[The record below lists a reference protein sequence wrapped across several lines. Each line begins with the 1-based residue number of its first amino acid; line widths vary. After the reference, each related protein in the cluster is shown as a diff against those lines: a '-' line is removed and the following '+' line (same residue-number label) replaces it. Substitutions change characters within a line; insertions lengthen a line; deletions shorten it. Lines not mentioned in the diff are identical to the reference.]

1 MVCLKIR
8 SFVEEIFEF
17 LIDNLQIFVWNFSI
31 AHLED
36 FASYK
41 QTLLYIALRFLQLL
55 CNISLD
61 IEYIQL
67 ASAVNQTEIV
77 RSNQS
82 LWQKNKCEL

>member
-1 MVCLKIR
+1 MVYLKIR

-17 LIDNLQIFVWNFSI
+17 LIDILQILVWNFSI
-31 AHLED
+31 PHLED

-41 QTLLYIALRFLQLL
+41 QTLLYIALRFLQLS